1 MAEARGAPI
10 RFTDLVRGR
19 AREHRTARGWTREDL
34 AGSARQLGLDWTE
47 GTVRHIE
54 DGTRG
59 VGDDLVALLL
69 IFGIGAG
76 DFFGTQGPRV
86 IVPGRILE
94 GPSEL
99 GEIFGGTYFK
109 RRRPYERWVE
119 KVETET
125 GPRTSDQKA
134 AKALGLTVTRL
145 EELTKPRWGR
155 YFTEEREARLDAQVK
170 GREVSPRSRQA
181 LRGHI
186 TRSLLDELRDVLEDT
201 EDVGGGDG

>member
-1 MAEARGAPI
+1 MAEVRGAPI
-10 RFTDLVRGR
+10 QFPDFVRGR
-19 AREHRTARGWTREDL
+19 VREHRTARGWTREDL

-54 DGTRG
+54 DGSRG

-94 GPSEL
+94 EPSEL

-109 RRRPYERWVE
+109 RRRPYERWVA

-125 GPRTSDQKA
+125 GARTADQKA

-155 YFTEEREARLDAQVK
+155 YFTEEREARLNAQVK

-186 TRSLLDELRDVLEDT
+186 TRKLLDELREVLEDK
-201 EDVGGGDG
+201 DVGDSG